1 MTTEEIRN
9 QFEKESGQNWWTA
22 PNWYDPICNSI
33 KVFASWEYQEWLEK
47 KLLSLQNELYL
58 SKEQNKFL
66 SSKSLTD

>member
-33 KVFASWEYQEWLEK
+33 KVFASFEYQEWLEK
-47 KLLSLQNELYL
+47 KLLSLQYD
-58 SKEQNKFL
+58 QNNTLPGSNHKI
-66 SSKSLTD
+66 SCDS